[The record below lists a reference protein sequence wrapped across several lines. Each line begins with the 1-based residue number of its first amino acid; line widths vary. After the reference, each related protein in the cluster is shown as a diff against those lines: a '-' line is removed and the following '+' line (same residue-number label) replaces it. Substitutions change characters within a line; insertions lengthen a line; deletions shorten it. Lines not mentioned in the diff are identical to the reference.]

1 MDWKNGDLEGIMAT
15 KQILGNEAG
24 SIAALKIVGLSV
36 NQDDLTTVT
45 VTFSKEVMTQE
56 PTYYKI
62 TYQKINGLG
71 GSDIG
76 SPTAQNFN
84 VDPEDD
90 LSFVISNLDEGAA
103 YDFKVQAYRNTAF
116 GSSISTEIALTSA
129 SFNGKVIGSAG
140 DPKAISS
147 GKSYLE
153 ITGPSEKNKFAVATR
168 EFASIPNPTILSQSS
183 QGVSFATAYYSFGT
197 SLYMRPTIN
206 NSKQGGGIG
215 FFTNSE
221 GTKGYFILI
230 ESTSLAASQGKK
242 EIRVVKADGTELK
255 TLKDSQQSAGTTF
268 DGIYGGV
275 QYNIDIKV
283 KIAAQ
288 RVDMIIYING
298 FKIIASD
305 ENAYSSVTGKNL
317 ILTPSK
323 NVALL
328 ASSGTLA
335 FDYVYGTNIDK
346 DSYDNASYITNFY
359 EGQFSNDLIDVAYGD
374 TIYNSSADQD
384 VYETKKDMVDEFG
397 TTVREISRHIV
408 KFDSRPAF
416 PIKWS
421 TGNNKLV
428 KIIASKSSA
437 FGGEAYLLN
446 NTSTTIPVSDNNYAA
461 FYIFGNT
468 LSQSGELEY
477 STDETDTYNTK
488 EPVIFQSKWLQS
500 QADVKSLA
508 EWIKGNVV
516 NKGKMVEMEVFGNPI
531 INIGDIVTI
540 THPLQGLDAGNLEKF
555 IVTNINHSYN
565 NGLETRIKCRLI
577 ATEMV

>member
-1 MDWKNGDLEGIMAT
+1 MAVKKT
-15 KQILGNEAG
+15 SGQEPGAVNTLNIT
-24 SIAALKIVGLSV
+24 GLSV
-36 NQDDLTTVT
+36 NQDNLNTVT
-45 VTFSKEVMTQE
+45 VTFSKEAMTDV
-56 PTYYKI
+56 PTSYNI
-62 TYQKINGLG
+62 TYQKITALG
-71 GSDIG
+71 GSTVG
-76 SPTAQNFN
+76 SPSVQNFS
-84 VDPEDD
+84 VDPEDE
-90 LSFVISNLDEGAA
+90 LSFTISSLEESQT
-103 YDFKVQAYRNTAF
+103 YRFEVQAFKNASF
-116 GSSISTEIALTSA
+116 GYSLTTEIVLTSTN
-129 SFNGKVIGSAG
+129 FNGKVLGSEA

-153 ITGPSEKNKFAVATR
+153 ITGPLEKNKFSVATR
-168 EFASIPNPTILSQSS
+168 QFTAIPDPVIATVNS
-183 QGVSFATAYYSFGT
+183 QGVVFETSYYSFGT

-206 NSKQGGGIG
+206 NSKQGGGMG

-221 GTKGYFILI
+221 GTRGYFIII

-275 QYNIDIKV
+275 QYNLDIKV
-283 KIAAQ
+283 KISAQ

-317 ILTPSK
+317 IVAPTK

-328 ASSGTLA
+328 ASSGTVA
-335 FDYVYGTNIDK
+335 FDYVYGTDIEAQN
-346 DSYDNASYITNFY
+346 YENASYAVNFY
-359 EGQFSNDLIDVAYGD
+359 EGQFSNDLLDIAYGD
-374 TIYNSSADQD
+374 TIYNSSADED
-384 VYETKKDMVDEFG
+384 VYQIKKDMVDEFG

-428 KIIASKSSA
+428 KIIASKQSS

-446 NTSTTIPVSDNNYAA
+446 NTSTTIPVADSNYAA

-477 STDETDTYNTK
+477 STDEANTYSTK
-488 EPVIFQSKWLQS
+488 EPVIFQSKWIQS
-500 QADVKSLA
+500 QSDAKSLA
-508 EWIKGNVV
+508 EWIKSNVV
-516 NKGKMVEMEVFGNPI
+516 NKGKIVEIQTFGNPLL
-531 INIGDIVTI
+531 NIGDIVSI
-540 THPLQGLDAGNLEKF
+540 THPLQGFEAGNSEKF
-555 IVTNINHSYN
+555 IITNINQSYN
-565 NGLETRIKCRLI
+565 NGLETTIKCRLI